1 MSDKLE
7 SKDLIEALGYSPD
20 DFKSVDE
27 FREKVGAE
35 WIRRSNAEKDE
46 GIQRAIIGTYSN
58 RVEKAVINGA
68 KDFGITL
75 TDDDFKDAKYTDE
88 RVKIAVNKMKETFAN
103 ETGNLK
109 KLAESKGKEFAGE
122 IQGKYETLEKNYNS
136 VLELNKQL
144 EGQVTEKEKWAN
156 EQIKSFKIN
165 DFKAKA
171 EEKVRSV
178 WKDNPSEFEIIGFK
192 TKMNEKYEVDV
203 DEKEGLIVFER
214 ATKKRIANPSVVNS
228 FMTYDQVIEM
238 ELKTAGLD
246 KKNPHQVQKPVNPF
260 AGNGNGQ
267 NNNNGSGG
275 RKFPVNPAFY
285 KKD

>member
-7 SKDLIEALGYSPD
+7 SKDLIEALGYNPD
-20 DFKSVDE
+20 DIKSVDD

-46 GIQRAIIGTYSN
+46 GIQKAIIGTYSN

-122 IQGKYETLEKNYNS
+122 LQTKLDRLQSDFDVLKGENEKLS
-136 VLELNKQL
+136 T
-144 EGQVTEKEKWAN
+144 GITEKEKWAN

-171 EEKVRSV
+171 EEKVRPI

-192 TKMNEKYEVDV
+192 TKLNEKYDTDV
-203 DEKEGLIVFER
+203 DDKEGLIVFDR
-214 ATKKRIANPSVVNS
+214 QTKKRIANPAVVNS

-238 ELKTAGLD
+238 ELKAAGLD
-246 KKNPHQVQKPVNPF
+246 KKNPHGGEKKPINPF
-260 AGNGNGQ
+260 AGQGGNEGGQ
-267 NNNNGSGG
+267 
-275 RKFPVNPAFY
+275 RKKIPVSPAFY
-285 KKD
+285 AKD